1 MARLL
6 NKVAIITGAASN
18 PGLGYAS
25 AVRFAQEGAKLVI
38 TDIDMDGLA
47 AAEKDLVAMG
57 AEVLAMEQNVVDEY
71 RWQEVVDAT
80 VERFGSLDILVN
92 NAGIAL
98 LRPISEY
105 TTADYDLQMDV
116 NIRSVFFGC
125 RKALPAMIASGGGSI
140 VNMSSVA
147 GLRGLPGV
155 SVYGIAKAGVQN
167 LAKTIAMEHAADGIR
182 CNSVHPG
189 LIDTNIQND
198 ARRDNYDEFVKIGES
213 VPWGRMGFPEEVAN
227 CVLFLASDEA
237 NYVTGTELVVDGGLM
252 AK

>member
-25 AVRFAQEGAKLVI
+25 AMRFAQEGAKLVI

-57 AEVLAMEQNVVDEY
+57 AEVLAMEQNVVDED

-80 VERFGSLDILVN
+80 VEHFGSLDILVN

-140 VNMSSVA
+140 VNMSSEA

>member
-47 AAEKDLVAMG
+47 AAEKDLVALG
-57 AEVLAMEQNVVDEY
+57 AEVLAMEQNVVDED
-71 RWQEVVDAT
+71 RWQEVVDAA

-167 LAKTIAMEHAADGIR
+167 LSKTVAMEHAADGIR

-213 VPWGRMGFPEEVAN
+213 VPWGRMGLPEEVAN

>member
-1 MARLL
+1 MSRLL

-25 AVRFAQEGAKLVI
+25 AVRFAEEGAKLVI
-38 TDIDMDGLA
+38 TDIDMQGLA
-47 AAEKDLVAMG
+47 VAEKNLTALG
-57 AEVLAMEQNVVDEY
+57 AEVLAMEQNVVDED
-71 RWQEVVDAT
+71 RWQQVIDAT

-116 NIRSVFFGC
+116 NIRSVFYGC

-237 NYVTGTELVVDGGLM
+237 NYVTDTKLVVDGGLM

>member
-25 AVRFAQEGAKLVI
+25 AMRFAQEGAKLVI

-47 AAEKDLVAMG
+47 AAEKDLVALG
-57 AEVLAMEQNVVDEY
+57 AEVLAMEQNVVDED

-80 VERFGSLDILVN
+80 VEHFGSLDILVN

>member
-57 AEVLAMEQNVVDEY
+57 AEVLAMEQNVVDED

-80 VERFGSLDILVN
+80 VEHFGSLDILVN

-167 LAKTIAMEHAADGIR
+167 LSKTIAMEHAADGIR

>member
-1 MARLL
+1 MSRLL

-18 PGLGYAS
+18 PGLGYAI
-25 AVRFAQEGAKLVI
+25 AVRFAEEGAKLVI
-38 TDIDMDGLA
+38 TDIDMQGLA
-47 AAEKDLVAMG
+47 VAEKNLTALG
-57 AEVLAMEQNVVDEY
+57 AEVLAMEQNVVDED
-71 RWQEVVDAT
+71 RWQQVIDAT

-116 NIRSVFFGC
+116 NIRSVFYGC

>member
-38 TDIDMDGLA
+38 TDINMDGLA
-47 AAEKDLVAMG
+47 AAEKDLVALG
-57 AEVLAMEQNVVDEY
+57 AEVLTMEQNVVDED

-125 RKALPAMIASGGGSI
+125 RKALPAMIASSGGSI

>member
-47 AAEKDLVAMG
+47 AAEKDLVALG
-57 AEVLAMEQNVVDEY
+57 AEVLAMEQNVVDED
-71 RWQEVVDAT
+71 RWQEVVDAA

>member
-1 MARLL
+1 MSRLL

-25 AVRFAQEGAKLVI
+25 AVRFAEEGAKLVI
-38 TDIDMDGLA
+38 TDIDMQGLA
-47 AAEKDLVAMG
+47 VAEKNLTALG
-57 AEVLAMEQNVVDEY
+57 AEVLAMEQNVVDED
-71 RWQEVVDAT
+71 RWQQVIDAT
-80 VERFGSLDILVN
+80 VDRFGSLDILVN

-116 NIRSVFFGC
+116 NIRSVFYGC

>member
-1 MARLL
+1 MSRLL

-18 PGLGYAS
+18 PGLGHAS
-25 AVRFAQEGAKLVI
+25 ATRFAQEGAKLVI
-38 TDIDMDGLA
+38 TDIDMEGLA
-47 AAEKDLVAMG
+47 KTEKELLALG
-57 AEVLAMEQNVVDEY
+57 AEVLALEQNVVDED
-71 RWQEVVDAT
+71 RWQEVIDAT

-105 TTADYDLQMDV
+105 STEDYNLQMDV

-167 LAKTIAMEHAADGIR
+167 LSKTVAMEHAMDGIR

-198 ARRDNYDEFVKIGES
+198 ARRDNYDEFVKIGET
-213 VPWGRMGFPEEVAN
+213 VPVGRMGYPEEVAN

-237 NYVTGTELVVDGGLM
+237 QYVTGTELVVDGGLM

>member
-57 AEVLAMEQNVVDEY
+57 AEVLAMEQNVVDED

-80 VERFGSLDILVN
+80 VQHFGSLDILVN

-167 LAKTIAMEHAADGIR
+167 LSKTIAMEHAADGIR

>member
-1 MARLL
+1 MSRLL

-25 AVRFAQEGAKLVI
+25 AVRFAEEGAKLVI
-38 TDIDMDGLA
+38 TDIDMQGLTV
-47 AAEKDLVAMG
+47 AEKNLTALG
-57 AEVLAMEQNVVDEY
+57 AEVLAMEQNVVDED
-71 RWQEVVDAT
+71 RWQQVIDAT

-116 NIRSVFFGC
+116 NIRSVFYGC

>member
-25 AVRFAQEGAKLVI
+25 AMRFAQEGAKLVI

-57 AEVLAMEQNVVDEY
+57 AEVLAMEQNVVDED

-80 VERFGSLDILVN
+80 VEHFGSLDILVN

-167 LAKTIAMEHAADGIR
+167 LSKTIAMEHAADGIR

>member
-47 AAEKDLVAMG
+47 AAEKDLVALG
-57 AEVLAMEQNVVDEY
+57 AEVLAMEQNVVDED

-147 GLRGLPGV
+147 GLRDLPGV
-155 SVYGIAKAGVQN
+155 SVYAIAKAGVQN

>member
-25 AVRFAQEGAKLVI
+25 AMRFAQEGAKLVI

-57 AEVLAMEQNVVDEY
+57 AEVLAMEQNVVDED

-80 VERFGSLDILVN
+80 VEHFGSLDILVN

-98 LRPISEY
+98 LRPISDY

>member
-47 AAEKDLVAMG
+47 AAEKELAALG
-57 AEVLAMEQNVVDEY
+57 AEVLTMEQNVVDEH

>member
-38 TDIDMDGLA
+38 TDIDMEGLA
-47 AAEKDLVAMG
+47 AAEKDLVALG
-57 AEVLAMEQNVVDEY
+57 AEVLTMEQNVVDED

>member
-47 AAEKDLVAMG
+47 AAEKDLAAMG
-57 AEVLAMEQNVVDEY
+57 AEVLAMEQNVVDED

-80 VERFGSLDILVN
+80 VEHFGSLDILVN

-167 LAKTIAMEHAADGIR
+167 LSKTIAMEHAADGIR

>member
-1 MARLL
+1 M
-6 NKVAIITGAASN
+6 
-18 PGLGYAS
+18 
-25 AVRFAQEGAKLVI
+25 RFAQEGAKLVI

-47 AAEKDLVAMG
+47 AAEKDLVALG

-140 VNMSSVA
+140 VNMSSVSV
-147 GLRGLPGV
+147 LRGLPGV

>member
-47 AAEKDLVAMG
+47 AAEKDLVALG
-57 AEVLAMEQNVVDEY
+57 AEVLAMEQNVVDED
-71 RWQEVVDAT
+71 RWQEVVDAA

-125 RKALPAMIASGGGSI
+125 RKALPAMIASGTTPSTPAIFSTQTTASWLALWASQGAPATSPI
-140 VNMSSVA
+140 AYRPARLV
-147 GLRGLPGV
+147 LP
-155 SVYGIAKAGVQN
+155 N
-167 LAKTIAMEHAADGIR
+167 
-182 CNSVHPG
+182 
-189 LIDTNIQND
+189 
-198 ARRDNYDEFVKIGES
+198 
-213 VPWGRMGFPEEVAN
+213 
-227 CVLFLASDEA
+227 
-237 NYVTGTELVVDGGLM
+237 
-252 AK
+252 

>member
-1 MARLL
+1 MSRLL

-25 AVRFAQEGAKLVI
+25 AIRFAQEGAKLVI

-47 AAEKDLVAMG
+47 ATEKDLLALG
-57 AEVLAMEQNVVDEY
+57 AEVLAMEQNVVDEN
-71 RWQEVVDAT
+71 RWQEVIDAT
-80 VERFGSLDILVN
+80 VERFGGLDILVN

-125 RKALPAMIASGGGSI
+125 RKALPVMIAGGGGSI

-167 LAKTIAMEHAADGIR
+167 LSKTIAMEHAADGIR

-198 ARRDNYDEFVKIGES
+198 ARRDNHDEFVKIGES

-227 CVLFLASDEA
+227 CVLFLASDES

>member
-25 AVRFAQEGAKLVI
+25 AMRFAQEGAKLVI

-47 AAEKDLVAMG
+47 AAEKDLVALG
-57 AEVLAMEQNVVDEY
+57 AEVLAMEQNVVDED

>member
-38 TDIDMDGLA
+38 TDINMDGLA
-47 AAEKDLVAMG
+47 AAEKDLVALG
-57 AEVLAMEQNVVDEY
+57 AEVLTMEQNVVDED

-167 LAKTIAMEHAADGIR
+167 LAKTIAMEQAADGIR

>member
-47 AAEKDLVAMG
+47 AAEKDLVALG
-57 AEVLAMEQNVVDEY
+57 AEVLAMEQNVVDED

>member
-1 MARLL
+1 M
-6 NKVAIITGAASN
+6 
-18 PGLGYAS
+18 
-25 AVRFAQEGAKLVI
+25 I
-38 TDIDMDGLA
+38 TDIDMEGLA
-47 AAEKDLVAMG
+47 AAEKDLVALG
-57 AEVLAMEQNVVDEY
+57 AEVLTMEQNVVDED

>member
-57 AEVLAMEQNVVDEY
+57 AEVLAMEQNVVDED
-71 RWQEVVDAT
+71 RWQEVVDDT
-80 VERFGSLDILVN
+80 VEHFGSLDILVN

-125 RKALPAMIASGGGSI
+125 RKALPVMIASGGGSI

-167 LAKTIAMEHAADGIR
+167 LSKTIAMEHAADGIR

>member
-1 MARLL
+1 MSRLL

-18 PGLGYAS
+18 PGLGHAS
-25 AVRFAQEGAKLVI
+25 ATRFAQEGAKLVI
-38 TDIDMDGLA
+38 TDIDMEGLA
-47 AAEKDLVAMG
+47 KTEKELVALG
-57 AEVLAMEQNVVDEY
+57 AEVLALEQNVVDED
-71 RWQEVVDAT
+71 RWQEIIDAT

-105 TTADYDLQMDV
+105 STEDYNLQMDV

-167 LAKTIAMEHAADGIR
+167 LSKTVAMEHAMDGIR

-198 ARRDNYDEFVKIGES
+198 ARRDNYDEFVKIGET
-213 VPWGRMGFPEEVAN
+213 VPVGRMGYPEEVAN

-237 NYVTGTELVVDGGLM
+237 QYVTGTELVVDGGLM

>member
-1 MARLL
+1 MSRLL

-18 PGLGYAS
+18 PGLGHAS
-25 AVRFAQEGAKLVI
+25 ATRFAQEGAKLVI
-38 TDIDMDGLA
+38 TDIDMEGLA
-47 AAEKDLVAMG
+47 KTEKELLALG
-57 AEVLAMEQNVVDEY
+57 AEVLALEQNVVDED
-71 RWQEVVDAT
+71 RWQEVIDAT

-105 TTADYDLQMDV
+105 STEDYNLQMDV

-167 LAKTIAMEHAADGIR
+167 LSKTVAMEHAMDGIR

-198 ARRDNYDEFVKIGES
+198 ARRDNYDEFVKIGAT
-213 VPWGRMGFPEEVAN
+213 VPVGRMGYPEEVAN

-237 NYVTGTELVVDGGLM
+237 QYVTGTELVVDGGLM

>member
-47 AAEKDLVAMG
+47 AAEKDLVALG
-57 AEVLAMEQNVVDEY
+57 AQVLAMEQNVVDED

>member
-1 MARLL
+1 MSRLL

-18 PGLGYAS
+18 PGLGHAS
-25 AVRFAQEGAKLVI
+25 ATRFAQEGAKLVI
-38 TDIDMDGLA
+38 TDIDMEGLA
-47 AAEKDLVAMG
+47 KTEKELLALG
-57 AEVLAMEQNVVDEY
+57 AEVLALEQNVVDEN
-71 RWQEVVDAT
+71 RWQEVIDAT

-105 TTADYDLQMDV
+105 STEDYNLQMDV

-167 LAKTIAMEHAADGIR
+167 LSKTVAMEHAMDGIR

-198 ARRDNYDEFVKIGES
+198 ARRDNYDEFVKIGET
-213 VPWGRMGFPEEVAN
+213 VPVGRMGYPEEVAN

-237 NYVTGTELVVDGGLM
+237 QYVTGTELVVDGGLM

>member
-47 AAEKDLVAMG
+47 AAEKDLVALG
-57 AEVLAMEQNVVDEY
+57 AEVLAMEQNVVDEH

-125 RKALPAMIASGGGSI
+125 RKALPAMIA
-140 VNMSSVA
+140 
-147 GLRGLPGV
+147 
-155 SVYGIAKAGVQN
+155 
-167 LAKTIAMEHAADGIR
+167 
-182 CNSVHPG
+182 
-189 LIDTNIQND
+189 
-198 ARRDNYDEFVKIGES
+198 
-213 VPWGRMGFPEEVAN
+213 
-227 CVLFLASDEA
+227 
-237 NYVTGTELVVDGGLM
+237 
-252 AK
+252 

>member
-1 MARLL
+1 MSRLL

-25 AVRFAQEGAKLVI
+25 AVRFAEEGAKLVI
-38 TDIDMDGLA
+38 TDIDMQGLA
-47 AAEKDLVAMG
+47 VAEKNLTALG
-57 AEVLAMEQNVVDEY
+57 AEVLAMEQNVVDED
-71 RWQEVVDAT
+71 RWQQVIDAT
-80 VERFGSLDILVN
+80 VERFGRLDILVN

-116 NIRSVFFGC
+116 NIRSVFYGC

>member
-57 AEVLAMEQNVVDEY
+57 AEVLAMEQNVVDED